1 VGNAMQTCDGRCVV
15 HREAGGLTQGDP
27 SMTPS
32 ESGYTSVL
40 AVTSEPPW
48 PLDSGGHLRSF
59 HLLRMLASRF
69 DVRLVTPARG
79 TDAELA
85 AGALAAETVRPR
97 IVRMGRRTAVREA
110 LKIAVAAAGSE
121 PYVMFARHRSASVAR
136 MLREEIRRQRP
147 DVVYLDHLDSLV
159 YARMRGNAAV
169 VVDMHNVYSRLAGR
183 AAAEAHGRLRRGY
196 LRRETT
202 LLARMERRAVEIADT
217 ILAVSDDDAQY
228 FSDLGAKRVVLVP
241 NGVDCAAY
249 DRPPVDRSVRPTIL
263 YVGALG
269 WPPNA
274 SAARYLATDV
284 LPAVRRTV
292 ADARVVIVGR
302 NPPADL
308 VALARDHRDVEVA
321 ADVPEV
327 APFFRSADVLAV
339 PLETGG
345 GTRLKILE
353 AFAAG
358 LPVVSTA
365 IGCEGIAADA
375 GRHLVVAERP
385 HFAAAVADLLL
396 DPARG
401 RLLAARARA
410 LASARY
416 DWSVVGACACDAI
429 AAAAS
434 RVPAPAPARPAPTI
448 ERVTNQ

>member
-1 VGNAMQTCDGRCVV
+1 
-15 HREAGGLTQGDP
+15 
-27 SMTPS
+27 MTPF
-32 ESGYTSVL
+32 ESRCTSVL

-48 PLDSGGHLRSF
+48 PLDSGGHLRSY

-69 DVRLVTPARG
+69 DVRLVTPVRG
-79 TDAELA
+79 PVSPS
-85 AGALAAETVRPR
+85 AGTALAAAGLQPR
-97 IVRMGRRTAVREA
+97 FITAARRSAAGEGV
-110 LKIAVAAAGSE
+110 KIAIAAATRE
-121 PYVMFARHRSASVAR
+121 PYVMFNRHRSAAVAR
-136 MLREEIRRQRP
+136 ALREETARRSP

-159 YARMRGNAAV
+159 YERDRGGAAV

-183 AAAEAHGRLRRGY
+183 AASEAHGRLRRAY
-196 LRRETT
+196 LRRETS

-249 DRPPVDRSVRPTIL
+249 DRPRAARSGRPTIL

-284 LPAVRRTV
+284 LPNVRRTV
-292 ADARVVIVGR
+292 ADARVLVVGR

-308 VALARDHRDVEVA
+308 LALARDNQDVEIA
-321 ADVPEV
+321 ADVPDV

-358 LPVVSTA
+358 LPVVSTS
-365 IGCEGIAADA
+365 IGCEGIAADD

-385 HFAAAVADLLL
+385 HFAAAVADLLR

-401 RLLAARARA
+401 RGLAARAKELA
-410 LASARY
+410 LARY
-416 DWSVVGACACDAI
+416 DWSVVGASACDAV
-429 AAAAS
+429 AAAAA
-434 RVPAPAPARPAPTI
+434 RIPAAAPALPAPLTV

>member
-1 VGNAMQTCDGRCVV
+1 
-15 HREAGGLTQGDP
+15 
-27 SMTPS
+27 MTPF
-32 ESGYTSVL
+32 ESRYTSIV

-48 PLDSGGHLRSF
+48 PLDSGGHLRSY

-79 TDAELA
+79 PVSTSAEA
-85 AGALAAETVRPR
+85 ALAAAGLQPR
-97 IVRMGRRTAVREA
+97 FVPSARRTAVGEGV
-110 LKIAVAAAGSE
+110 KIAMAAATRE
-121 PYVMFARHRSASVAR
+121 PYVMFNRHRCAAVAR
-136 MLREEIRRQRP
+136 ALRDETTRWAP

-159 YARMRGNAAV
+159 YERIRGGAAV

-183 AAAEAHGRLRRGY
+183 AAAEAQGRLRRGY
-196 LRRETT
+196 LRRETS

-228 FSDLGAKRVVLVP
+228 FADLGARRVVLVP

-249 DRPPVDRSVRPTIL
+249 DGPLAARSSRPTIL

-284 LPAVRRTV
+284 LPIVRRTV
-292 ADARVVIVGR
+292 ADARVLVVGR

-308 VALARDHRDVEVA
+308 LALAHDNRDVEIA
-321 ADVPEV
+321 ADVPDV
-327 APFFRSADVLAV
+327 APFFRSADLLAV

-358 LPVVSTA
+358 LPVVSTS
-365 IGCEGIAADA
+365 IGCEGIAADD

-385 HFAAAVADLLL
+385 DFGAAVADLLL

-401 RLLAARARA
+401 RV
-410 LASARY
+410 LASHAKELAQARY
-416 DWSVVGACACDAI
+416 DWSVVGASACDAV
-429 AAAAS
+429 AAAAA
-434 RVPAPAPARPAPTI
+434 RVPAPAPKLPAFTI

>member
-1 VGNAMQTCDGRCVV
+1 
-15 HREAGGLTQGDP
+15 
-27 SMTPS
+27 MTPFKS
-32 ESGYTSVL
+32 RRTSVV

-48 PLDSGGHLRSF
+48 PLDSGGHLRSY
-59 HLLRMLASRF
+59 HLLRTLASRF
-69 DVRLVTPARG
+69 DVRLVTPSRG
-79 TDAELA
+79 TVSPSAEA
-85 AGALAAETVRPR
+85 ALAAQGLHPTLVPTAPR
-97 IVRMGRRTAVREA
+97 TPVGEGV
-110 LKIAVAAAGSE
+110 KIAMAAARRE
-121 PYVMFARHRSASVAR
+121 PYVMFNRHRSIAVAR
-136 MLREEIRRQRP
+136 TIREELTRSAP
-147 DVVYLDHLDSLV
+147 DVVYLDHLDSLLYERV
-159 YARMRGNAAV
+159 RGRAAV

-217 ILAVSDDDAQY
+217 ILAVSAEDAQY
-228 FSDLGAKRVVLVP
+228 FSDLGARRVVLVP

-249 DRPPVDRSVRPTIL
+249 DRPRAERSDRPTIL

-284 LPAVRRTV
+284 LPVVRRTV
-292 ADARVVIVGR
+292 ADARVVVVGR
-302 NPPADL
+302 NPPGEL
-308 VALARDHRDVEVA
+308 VALARDNRDVEIA
-321 ADVPEV
+321 ADVPDV
-327 APFFRSADVLAV
+327 APYFRSADVLAV

-365 IGCEGIAADA
+365 IGCEGIAADD

-385 HFAAAVADLLL
+385 RFAKAVTELLL

-401 RLLAARARA
+401 RLLAARARE
-410 LASARY
+410 LAQARY
-416 DWSVVGACACDAI
+416 DWSVVGASACHAV
-429 AAAAS
+429 AAAAA
-434 RVPAPAPARPAPTI
+434 RVPAPAPARPAFTI
-448 ERVTNQ
+448 ERVTNR